1 MTEKPEGATHLEN
14 ERPPAEEIEEAYV
27 PPIRDRSRSE
37 SDDLEEEAGGG
48 N

>member
-14 ERPPAEEIEEAYV
+14 ERPSDEEIEEAYV

-37 SDDLEEEAGGG
+37 NDDLEEEAGGG
-48 N
+48 S

>member
-1 MTEKPEGATHLEN
+1 VTEKPQGATHLEN
-14 ERPPAEEIEEAYV
+14 ERPSDEEIEEAYV
-27 PPIRDRSRSE
+27 PPIRDRSKSE

>member
-14 ERPPAEEIEEAYV
+14 ERPRDEEIEEAYV
-27 PPIRDRSRSE
+27 PPIRERSRSE

-48 N
+48 S

>member
-14 ERPPAEEIEEAYV
+14 ERPRDEEIEEAYV

-37 SDDLEEEAGGG
+37 SDDLEEEAEGGS
-48 N
+48 